1 MASTWRKAR
10 TWQAG
15 QLRDPYPD
23 PSLPGPETLHVPED
37 PSPSSSH
44 SPACD
49 NNGPI
54 PTAQYPGVPG
64 VLTLLLSPPSGC
76 SDAQPEDRNPST
88 TSFEAPH
95 LWVLHHLVPLISPGG
110 TCLQVVLPSGAWAVH
125 GTLCPAAL
133 RAYLNLCPCVY
144 CPKPWPAS

>member
-88 TSFEAPH
+88 TSFDAPH
-95 LWVLHHLVPLISPGG
+95 LWVLHRLVPLISPGEPVFKWSWG
-110 TCLQVVLPSGAWAVH
+110 LGCSWHPVPCSPQGLFKLVPLYLLSQ
-125 GTLCPAAL
+125 TLAC
-133 RAYLNLCPCVY
+133 
-144 CPKPWPAS
+144 